1 LLMPSMVNAKQNETR
16 QWAHEE
22 FGHAQLGDARRTL
35 RLVRIAAEAARHP
48 GGTVLDVFRSHAAR
62 QGAFDFL
69 ANPHI
74 RANEIVDAMAM
85 ATASRCERQPFVFVV
100 VDGTSLRLTDRKYA
114 KDFGAVGTTTQGARG
129 IKVIHAYAVSS
140 DGVPFGIVE
149 QQWWNRVPQKKR
161 SDCHRR
167 VVADK
172 ETRHWLRTI
181 ESSHDRLNASKT
193 RLWFQIDREGDRYA
207 TLKTL
212 HSTGEWFTVRSTYGS
227 RFVRNGRRKERLA
240 EVLAR
245 TPPRGTYRLFVRSR
259 DNRKGRMA
267 TLRIHTTS
275 VVLDMFERATRE
287 RYLLP
292 VNIVEV
298 HEMGTIPDGE
308 EPIHW
313 RLLTNHSIDTDEDVA
328 LVLYGYTQRWR
339 IEDLHRTW
347 KSGACRVEDTQLR
360 STQRVVKWAMIM
372 VATAARIERIKHL
385 ARTDPSQPASVE
397 FTPHEIAA
405 TLLMKRKYK
414 RRTEVVPESMPT
426 IAQFTTWLAE
436 LGGYTGKSSG
446 GPPGAVTI
454 KRGLNFILP
463 IAAALAAI
471 EEEQK
476 MR

>member
-1 LLMPSMVNAKQNETR
+1 MMIANQQETR

-22 FGHAQLGDARRTL
+22 FGHAQLGDARRKL

-48 GGTVLDVFRSHAAR
+48 GGTVLEVFRRPAER
-62 QGAFDFL
+62 QGAYYLL
-69 ANPHI
+69 ANPHVRENDI
-74 RANEIVDAMAM
+74 LDAMAV
-85 ATASRCERQPFVFVV
+85 ATAGRCEGQPFVFVV
-100 VDGTSLRLTDRKYA
+100 VDGTSLRLTDRKRA

-140 DGVPFGIVE
+140 DGVPLGIVE
-149 QQWWNRVPQKKR
+149 QQWWNRVLKKKR
-161 SDCHRR
+161 SDCHCR

-193 RLWFQIDREGDRYA
+193 RIWFQIDREGDRYA

-212 HSTGEWFTVRSTYGS
+212 HNTGEWFTVRSTYGS
-227 RFVRNGRRKERLA
+227 RFVRRGRRKERLT

-245 TPPRGTYRLFVRSR
+245 TPPRGTYQLFVQSR
-259 DNRKGRMA
+259 DDRKGRIA
-267 TLRIHTTS
+267 TLRIHATS
-275 VVLDMFERATRE
+275 VMLDMFERPTRE
-287 RYLLP
+287 RFQLP
-292 VNIVEV
+292 VNVIDV
-298 HEMGTIPDGE
+298 HEMGTPPHGE

-372 VATAARIERIKHL
+372 VAAAARIERIKHL
-385 ARTDPSQPASVE
+385 ARTDPAQPASVE

-414 RRTEVVPESMPT
+414 KQTEIIPESMPT
-426 IAQFTTWLAE
+426 IGQFTIWLAE

-446 GPPGAVTI
+446 GPPGSVTM
-454 KRGLNFILP
+454 KRGLDFILP

>member
-1 LLMPSMVNAKQNETR
+1 MV
-16 QWAHEE
+16 
-22 FGHAQLGDARRTL
+22 
-35 RLVRIAAEAARHP
+35 AE
-48 GGTVLDVFRSHAAR
+48 
-62 QGAFDFL
+62 
-69 ANPHI
+69 
-74 RANEIVDAMAM
+74 
-85 ATASRCERQPFVFVV
+85 
-100 VDGTSLRLTDRKYA
+100 
-114 KDFGAVGTTTQGARG
+114 
-129 IKVIHAYAVSS
+129 
-140 DGVPFGIVE
+140 
-149 QQWWNRVPQKKR
+149 
-161 SDCHRR
+161 
-167 VVADK
+167 K

-181 ESSHDRLNASKT
+181 EASNERLAASKT

-207 TLKTL
+207 TLKSL
-212 HSTGEWFTVRSTYGS
+212 HDTGQWFTARSTYGS

-259 DNRKGRMA
+259 DDRKGRMA

-292 VNIVEV
+292 VNIVDV

-313 RLLTNHSIDTDEDVA
+313 RLMTNHSIDTDEDVA

-339 IEDLHRTW
+339 IEDLHKTW

-360 STQRVVKWAMIM
+360 STRRVIKWAMIM
-372 VATAARIERIKHL
+372 AATAARIERIKLL
-385 ARTDPSQPASVE
+385 ARTDPLQPASIE
-397 FTPHEIAA
+397 FGPHEIAA

-414 RRTEVVPESMPT
+414 KQTETIPESMPT
-426 IAQFTTWLAE
+426 IGQFTIWLAE
-436 LGGYTGKSSG
+436 LGGYMGKSSG
-446 GPPGAVTI
+446 GPPGSITI
-454 KRGLNFILP
+454 QRGLDFILP

-471 EEEQK
+471 EDERK